1 MAVLE
6 IIKFDGTPAPW
17 LVYKWPKDNITVGSQ
32 LIVHQSQEAVFFKG
46 GMALDAFGPGAHT
59 LVTANIPL
67 LQKIVNLPFG
77 GQSPFVAEIYF
88 VNKGARLDILWGTGS
103 PIQVLEP
110 KFQIIARV
118 GSHGRMGIRIDD
130 TKTFL
135 GQISGALAKGALEDY
150 SRVESFFKG
159 LVINGVKKV
168 LADAIVNQK
177 TSLFDIN
184 AKIDTLSAAM
194 QQTVTD
200 EFKRFGIGVL
210 NFYIESIHVVEDDL
224 KKLRSILEGKAEF
237 EVLGD
242 SRYTRKRTFDTLE
255 KAAEN
260 PGSGANI
267 IGTGL
272 GIGAGIGAGAA
283 VAGAASGIFK
293 DALSISAK
301 CPKCEKEISQQSQFC
316 NWCGTKL
323 T

>member
-1 MAVLE
+1 
-6 IIKFDGTPAPW
+6 
-17 LVYKWPKDNITVGSQ
+17 
-32 LIVHQSQEAVFFKG
+32 
-46 GMALDAFGPGAHT
+46 
-59 LVTANIPL
+59 
-67 LQKIVNLPFG
+67 
-77 GQSPFVAEIYF
+77 
-88 VNKGARLDILWGTGS
+88 
-103 PIQVLEP
+103 
-110 KFQIIARV
+110 
-118 GSHGRMGIRIDD
+118 
-130 TKTFL
+130 
-135 GQISGALAKGALEDY
+135 
-150 SRVESFFKG
+150 
-159 LVINGVKKV
+159 
-168 LADAIVNQK
+168 
-177 TSLFDIN
+177 
-184 AKIDTLSAAM
+184 M

-242 SRYTRKRTFDTLE
+242 ARYTRKRTFDTLE

-260 PGSGANI
+260 PGGGANV

-293 DALSISAK
+293 DALSTSAK